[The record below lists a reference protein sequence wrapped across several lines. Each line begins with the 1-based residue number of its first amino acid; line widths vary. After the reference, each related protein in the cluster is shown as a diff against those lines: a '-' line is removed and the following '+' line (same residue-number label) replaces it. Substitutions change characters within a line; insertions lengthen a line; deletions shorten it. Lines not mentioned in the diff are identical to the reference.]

1 MYNHFTSVLARLAT
15 ERELRGNHAITS
27 FTFTQ
32 RFLWSRMH
40 LGFASVLCARLLT
53 AVGFLLNLQVNT
65 VILLLLV
72 QQDGGHTLNNRL
84 TDSTV

>member
-32 RFLWSRMH
+32 RFLSSCMR
-40 LGFASVLCARLLT
+40 LGFASVPCARLLT
-53 AVGFLLNLQVNT
+53 AVGSILNLQVNA
-65 VILLLLV
+65 VLLLLLV
-72 QQDGGHTLNNRL
+72 QQDGGHTPNNRL